1 MNGAL
6 DTGENRLLFLLELI
20 LVNEN
25 GHGVDAGR
33 HVLEGDAILFK
44 YLKNLSPKPNF
55 GVHHCL
61 VDVHSAEALL
71 SGNTGDGVVR
81 TLAGV
86 LDDHGTRIFRTVR
99 VADIDRDSGFSYRED
114 RVLMKDTCTHVGEL
128 TELGVGDGLDRS
140 RILNNS
146 RICYEETGNICPVL
160 VKVRLDRTC
169 HDGTCDIGT
178 TAGEGVDR
186 SVRLSTVEARNDCLL

>member
-1 MNGAL
+1 M
-6 DTGENRLLFLLELI
+6 
-20 LVNEN
+20 
-25 GHGVDAGR
+25 
-33 HVLEGDAILFK
+33 LEGDAILLE

-71 SGNTGDGVVR
+71 SGNTCDGVVR
-81 TLAGV
+81 TLAGI

-99 VADIDRDSGFSYRED
+99 VTDIDRDSGFSYRED
-114 RVLMKDTCTHVGEL
+114 CVLMKNACTHVGEL
-128 TELGVGDGLDRS
+128 TELGVGDGFDRS
-140 RILNNS
+140 WILDDS
-146 RICYEETGNICPVL
+146 RICYKETGNICPVL

>member
-6 DTGENRLLFLLELI
+6 DTGEDCLFLLLKLI
-20 LVNEN
+20 LVDEYR
-25 GHGVDAGR
+25 HGVDAGW
-33 HVLEGDAILFK
+33 HVLEGDSVLLE
-44 YLKNLSPKPNF
+44 YLEDLSPKPNL
-55 GVHHCL
+55 GIHHCL

-71 SGNTGDGVVR
+71 SGNTCDGVVR

-114 RVLMKDTCTHVGEL
+114 CVLMKDTCTHVGEL
-128 TELGVGDGLDRS
+128 TEFCVGDGLNRS

-146 RICYEETGNICPVL
+146 RICYEETGNVCPVL
-160 VKVRLDRTC
+160 VKVRLDCTC

-178 TAGEGVDR
+178 AAEKVWIVPSG
-186 SVRLSTVEARNDCLL
+186 LAP